1 MPGSVHID
9 LFSSLDGVMQAPGR
23 VDEDPSGGFA
33 FGGWQARF
41 EDDVVGERVIAGIRA
56 MDALLLGR
64 RTYEIFAGYWP
75 RISGAG
81 PAGEIARLF
90 NALPKYVASRGDRPL
105 GWNNSHLLGLD
116 LGREIAALR
125 GRHTEVHVVGSI
137 DLARTLVAERWFDVL
152 NLWIYRW
159 SSAPARDCS
168 RRRARG
174 TTSRCSNPLDPAAP
188 EPSPC
193 ATAPRTSMPPRGSVS
208 PPAATRTVALVSRPP
223 EGMKPATTAGEDE
236 DEL

>member
-137 DLARTLVAERWFDVL
+137 DLARTLVAEPVL
-152 NLWIYRW
+152 AGSTRLT
-159 SSAPARDCS
+159 SGQHAVVL
-168 RRRARG
+168 
-174 TTSRCSNPLDPAAP
+174 TTDQLPSGLFSLTAVPDPDLPTRVVLCLLCLTPFLASLGIRPAAD
-188 EPSPC
+188 
-193 ATAPRTSMPPRGSVS
+193 PPPDGRRDRPDRRV
-208 PPAATRTVALVSRPP
+208 RTVLPP
-223 EGMKPATTAGEDE
+223 
-236 DEL
+236 

>member
-105 GWNNSHLLGLD
+105 GWSNSHLLGLD
-116 LGREIAALR
+116 LGREIVALR

-152 NLWIYRW
+152 NLWVYPVVPGAGKRLFPET
-159 SSAPARDCS
+159 SARHDLA
-168 RRRARG
+168 
-174 TTSRCSNPLDPAAP
+174 LL
-188 EPSPC
+188 E
-193 ATAPRTSMPPRGSVS
+193 PPRSGSAGAVS
-208 PPAATRTVALVSRPP
+208 LRYGPADVDASARQA
-223 EGMKPATTAGEDE
+223 
-236 DEL
+236 